1 MPLTEEAQLK
11 RDFANFYGGEARVFR
26 APGRVNLIGE
36 HTDYNDGMVM
46 PAAVD
51 LYTRVAI
58 APRADRRIAIRSD
71 DFSESR
77 EFDLDDRNARPSAH
91 WSDYCRGVA
100 IEIER
105 AGYRLSGANILIRS
119 QVPMGAGLG
128 SSGAFQIACGFAL
141 AEVSEAK
148 IELIDLAKLC
158 QRAENEFI
166 GTQCGIMD
174 QFISCLG
181 RACFALMID
190 CRSLDYR
197 EVPLSSEAK
206 IVICNSMVKHQLA
219 TGEYNTRRR
228 ECEAGVKFFA
238 ERLPRISALRD
249 VEMKDL
255 ERLGGD
261 LPEAIFKRCRHVIG
275 ENARVVKSAEALSGG
290 DLSAFGRL
298 MAASHSSLRDDYEV
312 SCRELD
318 ALVEIAASIEG
329 VYGARMTGGGFG
341 GCAINLVSVD
351 SVEKFIRRMRQGYL
365 EATGIEADIY
375 ICEASD
381 GVREADG

>member
-46 PAAVD
+46 PAAID

-58 APRADRRIAIRSD
+58 APRTDRKIAIRSG

-77 EFDLDDRNARPSAH
+77 EFDLDDRPARSSAH

-148 IELIDLAKLC
+148 IESKALAKLC

-174 QFISCLG
+174 QMISCLG
-181 RACFALMID
+181 RAHVALMID

-219 TGEYNTRRR
+219 TGEYNTRRQ
-228 ECEAGVKFFA
+228 ECEAGVKFFD
-238 ERLPRISALRD
+238 ERLRGISALRD
-249 VEMKDL
+249 VTMEDL
-255 ERLGGD
+255 ERLGGG
-261 LPEAIFKRCRHVIG
+261 LPETIFKRCRHVIG
-275 ENARVVKSAEALSGG
+275 ENARVIESRQSLSTG
-290 DLSAFGRL
+290 DLHAFGRL
-298 MAASHSSLRDDYEV
+298 MAASHTSLRDDYEV

-318 ALVEIAASIEG
+318 ALVEIAAGIEG